1 MSGGAGWG
9 YLAGELAG
17 EAVLPL
23 PSFSRALTSCTLP
36 PVASHSTLSSSTRR
50 FWWHVLASSLKVN
63 AGDGHRQRG
72 PKKPSC
78 LAPGGAQSP
87 ARRGRGSA
95 GGHGGAGAPRGAR
108 CPHQAPTSRLQ
119 SDRLRELARHGL
131 VARPHTEIHVLH
143 VKLQPCGHG
152 GVTNGARRGVTPRP
166 HPQHHH
172 PNLWASPSSHPKMPS
187 GLDPAPCPHRP
198 GCTRCP

>member
-1 MSGGAGWG
+1 MGLPGRRVGGRGRPA
-9 YLAGELAG
+9 L
-17 EAVLPL
+17 AVLLACLDVLHLAARGVPL
-23 PSFSRALTSCTLP
+23 HAELLHPQVLVARAGVQLEGECWGRPLSAWPQKALLP
-36 PVASHSTLSSSTRR
+36 
-50 FWWHVLASSLKVN
+50 
-63 AGDGHRQRG
+63 G
-72 PKKPSC
+72 P
-78 LAPGGAQSP
+78 GVGAQSP
-87 ARRGRGSA
+87 ARWGRGSA

-108 CPHQAPTSRLQ
+108 CPHPAPTSRLQ

-131 VARPHTEIHVLH
+131 VARPHAEIHVLH

-172 PNLWASPSSHPKMPS
+172 PNLWASPSSHPKAPL